1 MSSKLRVLK
10 SFLAPILFFGGYGL
24 TAVSAVAFIVTGVM
38 IVRFLFNSKWER
50 LVELWWCA
58 GISVTL
64 LVVGTLSW
72 IFGAAWA
79 WGG

>member
-1 MSSKLRVLK
+1 MSLK
-10 SFLAPILFFGGYGL
+10 SFLAPILFFGGLAL
-24 TAVSAVAFIVTGVM
+24 TAVSSVAFVVTGVM
-38 IVRFLFNSKWER
+38 IVRFFFNSKWER

-64 LVVGTLSW
+64 LVVGTLSYLL
-72 IFGAAWA
+72 GVKWA

>member
-1 MSSKLRVLK
+1 MSFKLQDLK
-10 SFLAPILFFGGYGL
+10 SPLSWVLVFGGTGL
-24 TAVSAVAFIVTGVM
+24 TAISSLAFIVTGVM

-64 LVVGTLSW
+64 LVVGTLSCLL
-72 IFGAAWA
+72 GAKWL

>member
-1 MSSKLRVLK
+1 MSLK
-10 SFLAPILFFGGYGL
+10 SIMAWILVFGGVGL
-24 TAVSAVAFIVTGVM
+24 TAISSVAFVVTGVM

-50 LVELWWCA
+50 LVELWWYA

-64 LVVGTLSW
+64 LVVGTLSSLL
-72 IFGAAWA
+72 GVKWA